1 MPSKIRHFYSKI
13 KEIFLLLTQ
22 FCQEFWNSNFRCK
35 IRHSFE
41 SLTNDY
47 VIFVEYQD
55 EIPFVNSAPI
65 DEAETKKQKKQKEG
79 QAKK

>member
-1 MPSKIRHFYSKI
+1 MAHPVLF
-13 KEIFLLLTQ
+13 E
-22 FCQEFWNSNFRCK
+22 CK